1 MEYGKFI
8 LEERNDFD
16 ELFALDSELL
26 VHGNIFNN
34 DVSKVVPSRIQFM
47 VAAENRFF
55 RQLMNCDI
63 A

>member
-1 MEYGKFI
+1 MEYCKFI

-16 ELFALDSELL
+16 ELFALNSEFL

-34 DVSKVVPSRIQFM
+34 NISKVVPSRINF
-47 VAAENRFF
+47 VVTAEDGLF
-55 RQLMNCDI
+55 RQLVNCNV